1 MKALL
6 QSFCRQRPFRGKT
19 VIPTVRRAGVW
30 RRRSKIYVSAT
41 LESVDGIL
49 FKEDDVIIVDGNDD
63 EAAEMALRAA
73 LARSRSGLPHPGIDY
88 KAPNFY
94 KRAGV
99 SGHAAFVKGA
109 KHVLVELHDAVIT
122 LIPLRNEGA
131 RLGFYNIDVDN
142 ISHNI
147 NAPRLGQA
155 IFAALDLS
163 E

>member
-63 EAAEMALRAA
+63 EALKAY
-73 LARSRSGLPHPGIDY
+73 SKVIDCCM
-88 KAPNFY
+88 KVNQKF
-94 KRAGV
+94 R
-99 SGHAAFVKGA
+99 FLTDKG
-109 KHVLVELHDAVIT
+109 E
-122 LIPLRNEGA
+122 
-131 RLGFYNIDVDN
+131 YNDETDC
-142 ISHNI
+142 
-147 NAPRLGQA
+147 
-155 IFAALDLS
+155 FLS
-163 E
+163 L